1 MSLFKKKSP
10 ENLRLAATSDSRVE
24 IELHK
29 SASKDAKQKADEIN
43 QHLKELVIEN
53 NFTVKIFVAAGGHL
67 SANKQKRSGTQ

>member
-1 MSLFKKKSP
+1 MSWFKKRES
-10 ENLRLAATSDSRVE
+10 EDLRLAATPDSRVE

-43 QHLKELVIEN
+43 AHLKELVIEN

-67 SANKQKRSGTQ
+67 PKNHQKSGN